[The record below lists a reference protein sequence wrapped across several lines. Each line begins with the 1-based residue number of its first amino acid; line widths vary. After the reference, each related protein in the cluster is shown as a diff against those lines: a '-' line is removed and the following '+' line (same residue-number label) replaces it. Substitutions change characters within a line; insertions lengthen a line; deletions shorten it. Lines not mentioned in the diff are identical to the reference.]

1 VRSLGWWGGRP
12 RPRAT
17 PWSRRRPGQEAGP
30 RTRPSAPHWVLAA
43 TVVAAFAQQ
52 TFAPIRGFPPEDWKA
67 QHELEEKAKAIPTPA
82 RIRIY
87 MERIASKP
95 HQAGSPASK
104 AVADYLAAQLKDWG
118 LDVRTEEFEAL
129 MPYPTSRVL
138 EMTAPVK
145 FHAELKEPAVAED
158 PGTSE
163 PGQLPTYNAY
173 SASGDVTAPLV
184 YVNYGI
190 AEDYK
195 ELRREGVDVK
205 GKIVIA
211 RYGRSWRGV
220 KVKLA
225 QENGAL
231 GCLIYS
237 DPREDGYFQG
247 DVYPKGPMRPELG
260 VQRGSVLD
268 MAVYPGDPLS
278 PGWAAEPGAKR
289 LPLAEAKSLLKI
301 PVLPISYGDA
311 KPLLEQL
318 GGAMVPETWRGALPI
333 TYHTGPGPAIVHL
346 KVDFDWST
354 KPLHDVIAT
363 IPGSEYKDQWIV
375 YGNHHDAW
383 VNGASDP
390 ASGAAV
396 LLETARTL
404 SLLRRQGWQP
414 KRTIVFA
421 LWDGEEFGLMGST
434 EWTEKHLKDLQSKAA
449 VYLNSDNT
457 GRGALMAGGSHSLET
472 FLTEVLRDVNEP
484 AGPRSLLDAAKLD
497 PGRTPRSKAG
507 QESSPPEFHLTPLG
521 SGSDYVPF
529 LDHAGVA
536 SMNLGFG
543 AGDAGVYHSIYDTL
557 AWFDHFSDGGLAYG
571 RVLSQVMT
579 TSILRLAGAPVLPFE
594 FGALERTV
602 RGYADDLQKQAL
614 LIQAQQKR
622 PGSLDLR
629 GVQLQ
634 LARLDAASKV
644 YEEQLALAMK
654 RPPPLGGDRFA
665 KVNGALQKAEGTL
678 LSAGGLP
685 GREWYQHQLYAP
697 GLYTGYDAKTLPG
710 VREAVEAQH
719 WDEANEQ
726 ARRVAQALHAL
737 SAQVEEASRLLK

>member
-1 VRSLGWWGGRP
+1 VTAPLAGRGP
-12 RPRAT
+12 APQGLRPANL
-17 PWSRRRPGQEAGP
+17 
-30 RTRPSAPHWVLAA
+30 SALAFLAVVVPVLS
-43 TVVAAFAQQ
+43 QQ
-52 TFAPIRGFPPEDWKA
+52 AFAPIRGFPPEDWKA

-82 RIRIY
+82 RMRIY
-87 MERIASKP
+87 MGRIASKP

-129 MPYPTSRVL
+129 MPYPTSRLL

-145 FHAELKEPAVAED
+145 FRAELKEPSIPGD
-158 PGTSE
+158 PATAE

-173 SASGDVTAPLV
+173 SASGDVTAPLL

-190 AEDYK
+190 PEDYA

-205 GKIVIA
+205 GKIAIA

-220 KVKLA
+220 KAKLA
-225 QENGAL
+225 QENGAV

-268 MAVYPGDPLS
+268 MALYPGDPLS

-311 KPLLEQL
+311 QPLLEQL
-318 GGAMVPETWRGALPI
+318 AGPMVPEGWRGALPI
-333 TYHTGPGPAIVHL
+333 TYHAGPGPATVHL

-363 IPGSEYKDQWIV
+363 IPGSTDKNQWIL

-404 SLLRRQGWQP
+404 SILRRQGWQP

-434 EWTEKHLKDLQSKAA
+434 EWTEKHLKELQRNAA

-457 GRGALMAGGSHSLET
+457 GRGALNAGGSHSLET
-472 FLTEVLRDVNEP
+472 FLTEVLRDVTEP
-484 AGPRSLLDAAKLD
+484 AGPRSLLDAAKA
-497 PGRTPRSKAG
+497 RTPRGRAG
-507 QESSPPEFHLTPLG
+507 TENSPPEFHLAALG

-536 SMNLGFG
+536 SMNLGFAG
-543 AGDAGVYHSIYDTL
+543 GDAGVYHSIYDTL
-557 AWFDHFSDGGLAYG
+557 AWFDRFSDGDLAYG
-571 RVLSQVMT
+571 KALSQVMT
-579 TSILRLAGAPVLPFE
+579 ISILRLADARVLPFE
-594 FGALERTV
+594 FGVLERTV
-602 RGYADDLQKQAL
+602 RGYTENIQKQAQ
-614 LIQAQQKR
+614 QAQNPKR
-622 PGSLDLR
+622 PGMLDLR
-629 GVQLQ
+629 EVQFQ
-634 LARLDAASKV
+634 LARLDAASKA
-644 YEEQLALAMK
+644 YEDQLALAM
-654 RPPPLGGDRFA
+654 RRTPLLPPDRLA
-665 KVNGALQKAEGTL
+665 KANQALQRAEGAL

-710 VREAVEAQH
+710 IREAVEAQH
-719 WDEANEQ
+719 WEEANQQ
-726 ARRVAQALHAL
+726 ARHVAQALRAL
-737 SAQVEEASRLLK
+737 AAQLDEAAALLK

>member
-1 VRSLGWWGGRP
+1 MR
-12 RPRAT
+12 RA
-17 PWSRRRPGQEAGP
+17 WAL
-30 RTRPSAPHWVLAA
+30 LA
-43 TVVAAFAQQ
+43 VVVPLLSQQ
-52 TFAPIRGFPPEDWKA
+52 AIAPIRGFPSEDWKA
-67 QHELEEKAKAIPTPA
+67 EHALEDKAKTIPAPA
-82 RIRIY
+82 RIHIY

-95 HQAGSPASK
+95 HQAGSPESK
-104 AVADYLAAQLKDWG
+104 AVAEYLAAQLKDWG
-118 LDVRTEEFEAL
+118 LEVHTEQFEAL
-129 MPYPTSRVL
+129 MPYPTSRLL
-138 EMTAPVK
+138 EMTSPVK
-145 FHAELKEPAVAED
+145 FRAELKEPAIPED
-158 PGTSE
+158 SGASE

-190 AEDYK
+190 AEDYDT
-195 ELRREGVDVK
+195 LRRENIEVK
-205 GKIVIA
+205 GKIAIA

-220 KVKLA
+220 KAKLA
-225 QENGAL
+225 QENGAV

-268 MAVYPGDPLS
+268 MALYPGDPLS
-278 PGWAAEPGAKR
+278 PGWAAEPGARR
-289 LPLAEAKSLLKI
+289 LPLAEAKTLMKI

-318 GGAMVPETWRGALPI
+318 GGMVVPESWRGALPI
-333 TYHTGPGPAIVHL
+333 TYHSGPGPAIVHL
-346 KVDFDWST
+346 KLDFDWST
-354 KPLHDVIAT
+354 KPLHDVFAT
-363 IPGSEYKDQWIV
+363 IPGAFSKDPQRDQWII

-396 LLETARTL
+396 LMETARTL
-404 SLLRRQGWQP
+404 SVLRREGWQP

-434 EWTEKHLKDLQSKAA
+434 EWTEKHLKDLQAKAV

-457 GRGALMAGGSHSLET
+457 GRGALSAGGSHSLEA
-472 FLTEVLRDVNEP
+472 FLAEVLRDISEP
-484 AGPRSLLDAAKLD
+484 VGTHTLLDAAKLNSTATQRARSGQ
-497 PGRTPRSKAG
+497 PGGA
-507 QESSPPEFHLTPLG
+507 PEFHLLPLG

-536 SMNLGFG
+536 SMNLGFAG
-543 AGDAGVYHSIYDTL
+543 GDAGVYHSIYDTL
-557 AWFDHFSDGGLAYG
+557 GWFDRFSDGSLVYG
-571 RVLSQVMT
+571 KALSQVMT
-579 TSILRLAGAPVLPFE
+579 MSILRLAGAPVLPFE
-594 FGALERTV
+594 FGSLERTV
-602 RGYADDLQKQAL
+602 RGYTEDLQKLAT
-614 LIQAQQKR
+614 QAQQKR

-634 LARLDAASKV
+634 LMRLDAASRA
-644 YEEQLALAMK
+644 YEEQLALVTRRALPGSAD
-654 RPPPLGGDRFA
+654 RSAPSADRFTKA
-665 KVNGALQKAEGTL
+665 NEALQKAEGTL

-697 GLYTGYDAKTLPG
+697 GLYTGYDAKTMPG
-710 VREAVEAQH
+710 VREAVEAGR

-726 ARRVAQALHAL
+726 ARHVAQALRAL
-737 SAQVEEASRLLK
+737 TSQVEEATRLLK

>member
-1 VRSLGWWGGRP
+1 VEFPLAG
-12 RPRAT
+12 
-17 PWSRRRPGQEAGP
+17 RRP
-30 RTRPSAPHWVLAA
+30 APLAA
-43 TVVAAFAQQ
+43 IIFAAFVVPLLSQQ
-52 TFAPIRGFPPEDWKA
+52 AFAPIRGFATEDWKA
-67 QHELEEKAKAIPTPA
+67 QHDLEEKAKAIPTPA
-82 RIRIY
+82 RLRIY
-87 MERIASKP
+87 MGRIASKP

-129 MPYPTSRVL
+129 MPYPTARLL

-145 FHAELKEPAVAED
+145 FRAELKEPAIPED
-158 PGTSE
+158 PATGE

-173 SASGDVTAPLV
+173 SSSGDVTAPLV

-190 AEDYK
+190 PEDYE

-205 GKIVIA
+205 GKIAIA

-220 KVKLA
+220 KAKLA

-268 MAVYPGDPLS
+268 MALYPGDPLS

-289 LPLAEAKSLLKI
+289 LPLADAKSILKI

-311 KPLLEQL
+311 QPLLDQL
-318 GGAMVPETWRGALPI
+318 AGPMVPESWRGALPI
-333 TYHTGPGPAIVHL
+333 TYHAGPGPAMVHL

-354 KPLHDVIAT
+354 KPLHDVIAM
-363 IPGSEYKDQWIV
+363 IPGSTEKNQWIV

-404 SLLRRQGWQP
+404 SVLRKQGWQP

-434 EWTEKHLKDLQSKAA
+434 EWTEKHLKELQHNA
-449 VYLNSDNT
+449 VAYLNSDNT
-457 GRGALMAGGSHSLET
+457 GRGALNAGGSHSLET
-472 FLTEVLRDVNEP
+472 FLTEVLRDVTEP
-484 AGPRSLLDAAKLD
+484 AGPRSLLDAVKS
-497 PGRTPRSKAG
+497 RTPRSRG
-507 QESSPPEFHLTPLG
+507 PENSPPEFHLAPLG

-536 SMNLGFG
+536 SLNLGFAG
-543 AGDAGVYHSIYDTL
+543 GDAGVYHSIYDTL
-557 AWFDHFSDGGLAYG
+557 AWFDRFSDGDLAFG
-571 RVLSQVMT
+571 KTLSQVMAI
-579 TSILRLAGAPVLPFE
+579 SILRLADARVLPFE

-602 RGYADDLQKQAL
+602 RGYADNIQR
-614 LIQAQQKR
+614 QAQQPQNARR
-622 PGSLDLR
+622 PGTLDLR
-629 GVQLQ
+629 EVQLQ
-634 LARLDAASKV
+634 LARLDTASKA
-644 YEEQLALAMK
+644 YEEQLALGMK
-654 RPPPLGGDRFA
+654 RTPPLAADRLA
-665 KVNGALQKAEGTL
+665 KANQALQKAEGTL

-710 VREAVEAQH
+710 VREAVEGQR
-719 WDEANEQ
+719 WEEANQQ
-726 ARRVAQALHAL
+726 ARHLAQALRAL
-737 SAQVEEASRLLK
+737 AAQLDEAAAMLK

>member
-1 VRSLGWWGGRP
+1 VSRPLAGRGP
-12 RPRAT
+12 APQ
-17 PWSRRRPGQEAGP
+17 SRRGAGLGP
-30 RTRPSAPHWVLAA
+30 ANLGALAFLA
-43 TVVAAFAQQ
+43 VVVPVVSQQ
-52 TFAPIRGFPPEDWKA
+52 VFAPIRGFPSEDWKA
-67 QHELEEKAKAIPTPA
+67 QHELEEKAKAIPAPA

-87 MERIASKP
+87 MGRIASTP

-104 AVADYLAAQLKDWG
+104 AVADYLVAQIKAWG
-118 LDVRTEEFEAL
+118 LDVHTEEFEAL
-129 MPYPTSRVL
+129 MPYPTSRLL

-145 FHAELKEPAVAED
+145 FRAELKEPAIAED
-158 PGTSE
+158 PGTGE

-184 YVNYGI
+184 YVNYGV
-190 AEDYK
+190 AEDYE
-195 ELRREGVDVK
+195 ELRHEGVDVK
-205 GKIVIA
+205 GKIAIA

-225 QENGAL
+225 QENGAV

-268 MAVYPGDPLS
+268 MALYPGDPLS

-289 LPLAEAKSLLKI
+289 LALADAKSLLKI

-318 GGAMVPETWRGALPI
+318 GGPVVPEAWRGALPI
-333 TYHTGPGPAIVHL
+333 TYHAGPGPAMVHL

-363 IPGSEYKDQWIV
+363 IPGAFSKDPVYKDQWIV

-390 ASGAAV
+390 SSGTAV

-404 SLLRRQGWQP
+404 SVLRRQGWQP

-434 EWTEKHLKDLQSKAA
+434 EWTEKHLKELEAKAA

-457 GRGALMAGGSHSLET
+457 GRGALSAGGSHSLET
-472 FLTEVLRDVNEP
+472 FLAEVLRDINEP
-484 AGPRSLLDAAKLD
+484 AGPRSLLEAAKLD
-497 PGRTPRSKAG
+497 ASKTPRGKGG
-507 QESSPPEFHLTPLG
+507 QENSPPEFHLLPLG

-543 AGDAGVYHSIYDTL
+543 GGDGGVYHSIYDTL
-557 AWFDHFSDGGLAYG
+557 AWFDRFSDGDLTYG
-571 RVLSQVMT
+571 KVLSQVMT
-579 TSILRLAGAPVLPFE
+579 TSILRLADAPVLPFE

-602 RGYADDLQKQAL
+602 RGYAEDLQKQAL
-614 LIQAQQKR
+614 QIQAQQKR
-622 PGSLDLR
+622 PGTLDLR
-629 GVQLQ
+629 PVQFQ
-634 LARLDAASKV
+634 LTRLDAASKA
-644 YEEQLALAMK
+644 YEEQLALALK
-654 RPPPLGGDRFA
+654 RTPPLGPERLA
-665 KVNGALQKAEGTL
+665 KANEALQKAEGAL

-685 GREWYQHQLYAP
+685 GREWYRHQLYAP
-697 GLYTGYDAKTLPG
+697 GLYTGYEAKTLPG
-710 VREAVEAQH
+710 VREAVEAQR
-719 WDEANEQ
+719 WDEANQQ
-726 ARRVAQALHAL
+726 ARHVAQALGAL
-737 SAQVEEASRLLK
+737 VAQIDEAATLLK

>member
-1 VRSLGWWGGRP
+1 MR
-12 RPRAT
+12 RA
-17 PWSRRRPGQEAGP
+17 WAL
-30 RTRPSAPHWVLAA
+30 LA
-43 TVVAAFAQQ
+43 VVVPLLSQQ
-52 TFAPIRGFPPEDWKA
+52 AIAPIRGFPSEDWKA
-67 QHELEEKAKAIPTPA
+67 EHALEDKAKTIPAPA
-82 RIRIY
+82 RIHIY

-95 HQAGSPASK
+95 HQAGSPESK
-104 AVADYLAAQLKDWG
+104 AVAEYLAAQLKDWG
-118 LDVRTEEFEAL
+118 LEVHTEQFEAL
-129 MPYPTSRVL
+129 MPYPTSRLL

-145 FHAELKEPAVAED
+145 FRAELKEPAIPED
-158 PGTSE
+158 SGASE

-190 AEDYK
+190 AEDYDT
-195 ELRREGVDVK
+195 LRRENIEVK
-205 GKIVIA
+205 GKIAIA

-220 KVKLA
+220 KAKLA
-225 QENGAL
+225 QENGAV

-268 MAVYPGDPLS
+268 MALYPGDPLS
-278 PGWAAEPGAKR
+278 PGWAAEPGARR
-289 LPLAEAKSLLKI
+289 LPLAEAKTLMKI

-318 GGAMVPETWRGALPI
+318 GGMVVPESWRGALPI
-333 TYHTGPGPAIVHL
+333 TYHSGPGPAIVHL
-346 KVDFDWST
+346 KLDFDWST
-354 KPLHDVIAT
+354 KPLHDVFAT
-363 IPGSEYKDQWIV
+363 IPGAFSKDPQRDQWII

-396 LLETARTL
+396 LMETARTL
-404 SLLRRQGWQP
+404 SVLRREGWQP
-414 KRTIVFA
+414 KRTILFA

-434 EWTEKHLKDLQSKAA
+434 EWTEKHLKDLQAKAV

-457 GRGALMAGGSHSLET
+457 GRGALSAGGSHSLEA
-472 FLTEVLRDVNEP
+472 FLAEVLRDISEP
-484 AGPRSLLDAAKLD
+484 VGTHTLLDAAKLNSTATQRARSGQ
-497 PGRTPRSKAG
+497 PGGA
-507 QESSPPEFHLTPLG
+507 PEFHLLPLG

-536 SMNLGFG
+536 SMNLGFAG
-543 AGDAGVYHSIYDTL
+543 GDAGVYHSIYDTL
-557 AWFDHFSDGGLAYG
+557 GWFDRFSDGSLVYG
-571 RVLSQVMT
+571 KALSQVMT
-579 TSILRLAGAPVLPFE
+579 MSILRLAGAPVLPFE
-594 FGALERTV
+594 FGSLERTV
-602 RGYADDLQKQAL
+602 RGYTEDLQKLAT
-614 LIQAQQKR
+614 QAQQKR

-634 LARLDAASKV
+634 LMRLDAASRA
-644 YEEQLALAMK
+644 YEEQLALVTRRTLPGSAD
-654 RPPPLGGDRFA
+654 RSAPSADRFTKA
-665 KVNGALQKAEGTL
+665 NEALQKAEGTL

-697 GLYTGYDAKTLPG
+697 GLYTGYDAKTMPG
-710 VREAVEAQH
+710 VREAVEAGR

-726 ARRVAQALHAL
+726 ARHVAQALRAL
-737 SAQVEEASRLLK
+737 TSQVEEATRLLK